1 MYIKKMM
8 EEIERKKMFLIEKR
22 KSLKCMKKE
31 NELLEHVSSDYEKY
45 YNYMLHEKQAQM
57 EAMKRIKQS
66 LEDLIIS
73 GNLTDFDLEN
83 ARIEQEGIIKEMKI
97 IRNKINT
104 IVNKK

>member
-1 MYIKKMM
+1 
-8 EEIERKKMFLIEKR
+8 
-22 KSLKCMKKE
+22 MKKE